1 MNCFESR
8 RRLLHAPRERV
19 DDHEAHISSCA
30 ACTRLVTDLA
40 ALDRKMN
47 KATRISVPDGLADRI
62 LIARGHSARRYS
74 VAGIAAAVLVAAI
87 SVITLLPGVI
97 ESAEPTLAADAVG
110 PTHPAV
116 AAISLVARREPGLP
130 HPGSAEDDAA
140 EIKDRLK
147 FLGLAMKTKDVS
159 AQYMGKCDLAGR
171 ECDRLVLDTPEGQV
185 TVILMAN
192 EQPSVRVLVADQRM
206 TALMS
211 PAPTGAYIVV
221 AASPKAARRAQKLFV
236 RG

>member
-62 LIARGHSARRYS
+62 LIARRYSARRYS
-74 VAGIAAAVLVAAI
+74 AAGIAAAMAFAAI
-87 SVITLLPGVI
+87 SVIALLPGVL
-97 ESAEPTLAADAVG
+97 ESVEPTLAADAVG
-110 PTHPAV
+110 LTHPAV
-116 AAISLVARREPGLP
+116 AAISLVAQRGPGLP
-130 HPGSAEDDAA
+130 HFGSADDAA
-140 EIKDRLK
+140 AIKDRLK
-147 FLGLAMKTKDVS
+147 FLGLAMKTTGVS

-171 ECDRLVLDTPEGQV
+171 ECDRLVLDTPEGPV
-185 TVILMAN
+185 TVILMAH
-192 EQPSVRVLVADQRM
+192 EQPSARVLVADQRM